1 MESVDQAVV
10 RVIEAMYQ
18 RIGEELTADD
28 MARTAMYSKFHFSR
42 VFRQVT
48 GVSPGRF
55 LSALRFQEAKRLL
68 ASTSLS
74 VAEISNRVGY
84 SSLGTFSTRFKS
96 SVGVTPTEYRRG
108 GGCWPPERVAGVTG
122 NGHRPA
128 AGEPCRTVSGEI
140 WSGMD
145 ECGPTFVGAFPDPV
159 PHRSP
164 VRFTVLGQPGPYVLE
179 GIPEGTWYLVAHAVP
194 PGGPVGADLS
204 GSVGKLGPITI
215 RPGTVPAPADIG
227 LRPMRPVDLP
237 VLAAPFVTRPQGTG
251 PWSVP
256 GRGGYPRSRSER

>member
-10 RVIEAMYQ
+10 RVIEAMYR
-18 RIGEELTADD
+18 RIGDELTADD

-42 VFRQVT
+42 VFRQAT

-68 ASTSLS
+68 SSTSLS

-108 GGCWPPERVAGVTG
+108 GGCWRPERLAEAAG
-122 NGHRPA
+122 NGHHSA
-128 AGEPCRTVSGEI
+128 TAGSCRAIRGEV
-140 WSGMD
+140 WSGVD
-145 ECGPTFVGAFPDPV
+145 ECGPTFVGLFPDPV

-164 VRFTVLGQPGPYVLE
+164 VRFTVLGRPGPYVLE
-179 GIPEGTWYLVAHAVP
+179 AVPEGTWYLVAHAAPP
-194 PGGPVGADLS
+194 PGPAAGDLS
-204 GSVGKLGPITI
+204 GSVGKRGPITV
-215 RPGTVPAPADIG
+215 RPDAVPAPADIG
-227 LRPMRPVDLP
+227 LRPMRAVDLP
-237 VLAAPFVTRPQGTG
+237 VLAAPFVTRPHEAG
-251 PWSVP
+251 PWSAP
-256 GRGGYPRSRSER
+256 GGDGYPRSRTER